1 MLIIL
6 LSALSTLLS
15 NLETKTLQSD
25 ISFTVQEQGQAAL
38 TSPGKVTMQGVC
50 FMGSARGYEVAYDG
64 STFYFYDPD
73 ANELTL
79 TRPTEDELMMTNP
92 LLYARYLSHNGTVRE
107 TTNKDGTITTVTITP
122 DSPTHRFTDS
132 PSNGLTRIT
141 VKIKDNKPLSV
152 ELKALKRTVSI
163 RFKNPQYI
171 NSTIQQCA
179 SAQQQLPSGKR
190 PFTISKDG
198 SYINDLR

>member
-92 LLYARYLSHNGTVRE
+92 MLYARYLSRKGTVRE
-107 TTNKDGTITTVTITP
+107 TTNKDGTVTTVTITP
-122 DSPTHRFTDS
+122 DSPS
-132 PSNGLTRIT
+132 EELSRIT

>member
-1 MLIIL
+1 MLLIL
-6 LSALSTLLS
+6 LTALSTLLS

-92 LLYARYLSHNGTVRE
+92 MLYARYLSRKGTVRE
-107 TTNKDGTITTVTITP
+107 TTNKDGTVTTVTITP
-122 DSPTHRFTDS
+122 DSPS
-132 PSNGLTRIT
+132 EELSRIT

>member
-92 LLYARYLSHNGTVRE
+92 MLYARYLSRKGTVRE

-122 DSPTHRFTDS
+122 DSPS
-132 PSNGLTRIT
+132 EELSRIT

>member
-92 LLYARYLSHNGTVRE
+92 MLYARYLSHNGTVRE
-107 TTNKDGTITTVTITP
+107 TTNKDGTVTCHLTP
-122 DSPTHRFTDS
+122 AQPAQ
-132 PSNGLTRIT
+132 PAQPELTRIT

-190 PFTISKDG
+190 PFSISKDG

>member
-92 LLYARYLSHNGTVRE
+92 MLYARYLSHNGTVRE
-107 TTNKDGTITTVTITP
+107 TTNKDGTVTCHLTP
-122 DSPTHRFTDS
+122 AQPAQ
-132 PSNGLTRIT
+132 PAQPELTRIT

-179 SAQQQLPSGKR
+179 SAQQQLPSGER

>member
-1 MLIIL
+1 MLLIL

-92 LLYARYLSHNGTVRE
+92 MLYARYLSHKGTVRE
-107 TTNKDGTITTVTITP
+107 ATNKDGTITTVTITP
-122 DSPTHRFTDS
+122 QT
-132 PSNGLTRIT
+132 PSDELTRVTI
-141 VKIKDNKPLSV
+141 KIKEDKPLSV
-152 ELKALKRTVSI
+152 ELKALKRTISL

-171 NSTIQQCA
+171 NSSIQQCA
-179 SAQQQLPSGKR
+179 SAQQQFS
-190 PFTISKDG
+190 ISKDG
-198 SYINDLR
+198 AYINDLR

>member
-6 LSALSTLLS
+6 LSVLSTLLA
-15 NLETKTLQSD
+15 NLETHTLQSD
-25 ISFTVQEQGQAAL
+25 ISFSVQEQGQAAL
-38 TSPGKVTMQGVC
+38 TSPGKVTMQGTY
-50 FMGSARGYEVAYDG
+50 FIGSARGYEVAYDG

-79 TRPTEDELMMTNP
+79 SHPSEEELMTTNP
-92 LLYARYLSHNGTVRE
+92 MLYARYLSQNGTVRE
-107 TTNKDGTITTVTITP
+107 TTNKDGSVTCHLTP
-122 DSPTHRFTDS
+122 DTCNLSPVTCNLS
-132 PSNGLTRIT
+132 RIT
-141 VKIKDNKPLSV
+141 IKIKDNKPLSV
-152 ELKALKRTVSI
+152 ELKAPKRTISI

-190 PFTISKDG
+190 PFSISKDG

>member
-1 MLIIL
+1 MLLIL
-6 LSALSTLLS
+6 LTALSTLLS

-92 LLYARYLSHNGTVRE
+92 MLYARYLSHNGTVRE
-107 TTNKDGTITTVTITP
+107 TTNKDGTVTTVTITP
-122 DSPTHRFTDS
+122 DSP
-132 PSNGLTRIT
+132 SNELSRIT

-190 PFTISKDG
+190 PFSISKDG

>member
-1 MLIIL
+1 MLLIL
-6 LSALSTLLS
+6 LTALSTLLS

-92 LLYARYLSHNGTVRE
+92 MLYARYLSREGTVRE
-107 TTNKDGTITTVTITP
+107 TVNKDGTITTVTITP
-122 DSPTHRFTDS
+122 DSP
-132 PSNGLTRIT
+132 SNELSRIT
-141 VKIKDNKPLSV
+141 VKIKDDKPLSV

-163 RFKNPQYI
+163 RFKNPQ
-171 NSTIQQCA
+171 
-179 SAQQQLPSGKR
+179 
-190 PFTISKDG
+190 FTDSPTHRFTVTKKDA
-198 SYINDLR
+198 YINDLR

>member
-1 MLIIL
+1 MLLIL
-6 LSALSTLLS
+6 LTALSTLLS

-79 TRPTEDELMMTNP
+79 TRPTTDELMMTNP
-92 LLYARYLSHNGTVRE
+92 MLYARYLSRKGTVRE
-107 TTNKDGTITTVTITP
+107 ATNKDGTVTTVTVTP
-122 DSPTHRFTDS
+122 KEQTDE
-132 PSNGLTRIT
+132 LTRIT
-141 VKIKDNKPLSV
+141 VKIKDDKPLSV

-163 RFKNPQYI
+163 RFKNPQ
-171 NSTIQQCA
+171 
-179 SAQQQLPSGKR
+179 
-190 PFTISKDG
+190 FTDSPNLTAPVLNRRFTVTKKDA
-198 SYINDLR
+198 YINDLR